1 MPAMD
6 TGLRRYDRDRTRDER
21 SVLPSRPE
29 WHDRTHRDHRRR
41 DDLSDDGLH
50 RLRQPGDPRRIRHG
64 QGRGVR
70 RDLPC
75 LCPRDAADGAPG
87 QLSAGAGAGDG
98 DQRLFHLRRGQGAA
112 LQLGGRARRG
122 VPVGMPVPDPQR
134 HAHPIVDRRCH
145 PPSQKMAISAGIGL
159 FLGIIALKDA
169 GLIAASP
176 DTLVSLGDLKAP
188 TTLLACAGFLVMVA
202 LDRRAVPG
210 AIIIAVLGTAAAGI
224 LLHLSPFYG
233 IVARPPSLAPTFL
246 ALDLRGALDAGVA
259 AIVFVFLFVDLFD
272 NTGTLIGVA
281 HRAGLLDRDGRLPR
295 AERAFAAASL
305 AAMGGALLGT
315 STVTSYIESAAGVKA
330 GGRTGLTG
338 VTVAAL
344 FLLTLFLAPLA
355 QSVPT
360 YAIAP
365 ALLFV
370 ACLMARGFAEL
381 DWDDVTEYAP
391 AVVTAL
397 AMPLTFSIANGI
409 ALGFISYAAVK
420 LLSGRFAE
428 ASPSMIVLALLFI
441 VKYAFF

>member
-1 MPAMD
+1 MIDRYFGVTASGSNVRTEIIAGATTYLTMAYIVFVNPVILADAGMD
-6 TGLRRYDRDRTRDER
+6 RG
-21 SVLPSRPE
+21 SVFVATCLAAALATLLMALLANYPLALAPGMGINAYFAYGVVN
-29 WHDRTHRDHRRR
+29 
-41 DDLSDDGLH
+41 GLH
-50 RLRQPGDPRRIRHG
+50 YSWQVALGAVFLSGFLFLIISVTRLR
-64 QGRGVR
+64 
-70 RDLPC
+70 
-75 LCPRDAADGAPG
+75 
-87 QLSAGAGAGDG
+87 SW
-98 DQRLFHLRRGQGAA
+98 
-112 LQLGGRARRG
+112 
-122 VPVGMPVPDPQR
+122 
-134 HAHPIVDRRCH
+134 IVDAIPR
-145 PPSQKMAISAGIGL
+145 SQKMAISAGIGL

-169 GLIAASP
+169 GIITANRE
-176 DTLVSLGDLKAP
+176 TLVTLGNLKAP
-188 TTLLACAGFLVMVA
+188 ASLLASAGFIAMVA

-210 AIIIAVLGTAAAGI
+210 AIIVAILGTAAAGI
-224 LLHLSPFYG
+224 LFRVSPFFG
-233 IVARPPSLAPTFL
+233 IAALPPSLAPTFL
-246 ALDLRGALDAGVA
+246 QLDLRGAMNIGLVT
-259 AIVFVFLFVDLFD
+259 IVFVFLFVDLFD

-281 HRAGLLDRDGRLPR
+281 HRAGLLDEEGRLPR

-344 FLLTLFLAPLA
+344 FVLTLLLAPLA
-355 QSVPT
+355 QSVPA
-360 YAIAP
+360 YATAP

-397 AMPLTFSIANGI
+397 AMPLTFSITNGI

-428 ASPSMIVLALLFI
+428 AGPSMIVLAGLFI

>member
-1 MPAMD
+1 MIDRCFGVTASGSNVRTEIIAGATTYLTMAYIVFVNPVILADAGMD
-6 TGLRRYDRDRTRDER
+6 RG
-21 SVLPSRPE
+21 SVFVATCLAAALATLLMALLANYPLALAPGMGINAYFAYGVVN
-29 WHDRTHRDHRRR
+29 
-41 DDLSDDGLH
+41 GLH
-50 RLRQPGDPRRIRHG
+50 YSWQVALGAVFLSGFLFLIISVTRLR
-64 QGRGVR
+64 
-70 RDLPC
+70 
-75 LCPRDAADGAPG
+75 
-87 QLSAGAGAGDG
+87 SW
-98 DQRLFHLRRGQGAA
+98 
-112 LQLGGRARRG
+112 
-122 VPVGMPVPDPQR
+122 
-134 HAHPIVDRRCH
+134 IVDAIPR
-145 PPSQKMAISAGIGL
+145 SQKMAISAGIGL

-169 GLIAASP
+169 GIITANRE
-176 DTLVSLGDLKAP
+176 TLVTLGNLKAP
-188 TTLLACAGFLVMVA
+188 ASLLASAGFIAMVA

-210 AIIIAVLGTAAAGI
+210 AIIVAILGTAAAGI
-224 LLHLSPFYG
+224 LFRVSPFFG
-233 IVARPPSLAPTFL
+233 IAALPPSLAPTFL
-246 ALDLRGALDAGVA
+246 QLDLRGAMNIGLVT
-259 AIVFVFLFVDLFD
+259 IVFVFLFVDLFD

-281 HRAGLLDRDGRLPR
+281 HRAGLLDEDGRLPR

-344 FLLTLFLAPLA
+344 FVLTLLLAPLA
-355 QSVPT
+355 QSVPA
-360 YAIAP
+360 YATAP

-397 AMPLTFSIANGI
+397 AMPLTFSITNGI

-428 ASPSMIVLALLFI
+428 AGPSMIVLAGLFI